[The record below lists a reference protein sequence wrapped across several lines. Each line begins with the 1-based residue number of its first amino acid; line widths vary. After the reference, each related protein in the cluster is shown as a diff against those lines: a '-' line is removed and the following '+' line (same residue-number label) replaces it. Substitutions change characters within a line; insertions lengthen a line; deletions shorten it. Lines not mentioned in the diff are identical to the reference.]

1 MANENT
7 YLFMQ
12 DNAPCHK
19 ATEILEFLAENRIP
33 VMVWPPQSPDLNSIE
48 NLWTAFKDCFHK
60 WFTEL
65 FNHPSKFIKAHYQ
78 YIEILQEVWYLQGQ
92 ELIDVLILSMPW
104 HVKAVIE
111 ANRDWTK
118 Y

>member
-48 NLWTAFKDCFHK
+48 NL
-60 WFTEL
+60 
-65 FNHPSKFIKAHYQ
+65 
-78 YIEILQEVWYLQGQ
+78 
-92 ELIDVLILSMPW
+92 
-104 HVKAVIE
+104 
-111 ANRDWTK
+111 
-118 Y
+118 